1 MAQSALGRLQALC
14 ALSANEGA
22 RERILIT
29 YNGKNTDMATIFE
42 LITMLA
48 VLALGFVLGRIFEIR
63 KELQRDQRIANR
75 RADRILVD

>member
-1 MAQSALGRLQALC
+1 VAQSALGRLQALC

-29 YNGKNTDMATIFE
+29 YNGRTDMATIFE

-63 KELQRDQRIANR
+63 RELQRDQRIANG

>member
-29 YNGKNTDMATIFE
+29 YNGRTDMATIIE
-42 LITMLA
+42 LITILA

>member
-22 RERILIT
+22 RERILIIT
-29 YNGKNTDMATIFE
+29 YNGRTDMATIFE

-63 KELQRDQRIANR
+63 RELQRDQRIANR
-75 RADRILVD
+75 RGDRILVD

>member
-1 MAQSALGRLQALC
+1 VAQSALGRLQALC

-48 VLALGFVLGRIFEIR
+48 VLALGFVLGRIFELR
-63 KELQRDQRIANR
+63 RELRRDQRIVGS
-75 RADRILVD
+75 RADRTLVN

>member
-1 MAQSALGRLQALC
+1 
-14 ALSANEGA
+14 
-22 RERILIT
+22 
-29 YNGKNTDMATIFE
+29 MATIFE

-63 KELQRDQRIANR
+63 KERQRDQRNASR

>member
-1 MAQSALGRLQALC
+1 MAQSALGRLPALC

-22 RERILIT
+22 RESILIT
-29 YNGKNTDMATIFE
+29 YNGRTDMATIFE

-75 RADRILVD
+75 RADRILAD

>member
-29 YNGKNTDMATIFE
+29 CNGRTDMATIFE

>member
-1 MAQSALGRLQALC
+1 MAQSALGRLQVLC

-22 RERILIT
+22 RKRIPIT
-29 YNGKNTDMATIFE
+29 HNGRTDMATIFE

>member
-1 MAQSALGRLQALC
+1 VAQSALGRLQALC

-29 YNGKNTDMATIFE
+29 YNGRADMATIFE

-63 KELQRDQRIANR
+63 KELQRHQRIANR
-75 RADRILVD
+75 RADGILVD

>member
-22 RERILIT
+22 RERTLIT
-29 YNGKNTDMATIFE
+29 YNGRTDMATIFE

-63 KELQRDQRIANR
+63 KELQRDQRIGNR

>member
-1 MAQSALGRLQALC
+1 MAQSALGRLPALC

-29 YNGKNTDMATIFE
+29 YNGRTDMATIFE

-48 VLALGFVLGRIFEIR
+48 VLALGFVLGRIVEIR
-63 KELQRDQRIANR
+63 RELRRDQRIAGGRVNR
-75 RADRILVD
+75 TLVD